1 MMWNAVWI
9 LMAAGAGAAITWLVL
24 RRAQSSQQRRDYTGL
39 KHHAKVHTFRF
50 STMLTAWALL
60 VAAFIF
66 YPKYIAQSLRAFSH
80 GVEGVADILPDQI
93 GSYIEIGLRELG
105 GLFWFQITALIIV
118 VRVVFSGIA
127 AVWRIGRRNS

>member
-9 LMAAGAGAAITWLVL
+9 LIAAATGAAATWLL
-24 RRAQSSQQRRDYTGL
+24 LGRTQFPQQRRAYTGL
-39 KHHAKVHTFRF
+39 KHQARVHTFRF
-50 STMLTAWALL
+50 STMLIAWALL

-80 GVEGVADILPDQI
+80 GVEGVADMLPEQI

-118 VRVVFSGIA
+118 VRVICSGIA
-127 AVWRIGRRNS
+127 AVWRIGRRND